1 MRLWRFLKICW
12 AMSRNMPWIDEAEWR
27 GEDVASLRN
36 FLVTGSG
43 RKFRRL
49 MLNMVLRQNATVVS
63 QSDTSRLKFEAGFA
77 NGMRATVHTVEA
89 LARDLTPEEDFP
101 SDVFGV
107 GRSVSEDPTARPVI

>member
-12 AMSRNMPWIDEAEWR
+12 AMSRNMPWIDESEWR

-77 NGMRATVHTVEA
+77 NGMRVTVHTVEA

-107 GRSVSEDPTARPVI
+107 ARSVSEDPTARPVI